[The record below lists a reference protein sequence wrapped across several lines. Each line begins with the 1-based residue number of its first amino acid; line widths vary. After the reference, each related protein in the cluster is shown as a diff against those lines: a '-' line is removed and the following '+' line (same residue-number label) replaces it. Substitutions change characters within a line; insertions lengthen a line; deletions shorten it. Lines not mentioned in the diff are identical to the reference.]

1 MIPKKLTIVLII
13 LFLIASANAQ
23 MSKDQAYSLF
33 SQANE
38 SFRQANSTKDS
49 KQAERLYDKAILA
62 FEKIIDEGQIKNA
75 KLYYNLGNAYFLKSE
90 LGDNGDLGNA
100 ILNYRRAEKLDS
112 SDTNIQKNL
121 TFARS
126 KRIDEVGIKTEKRIL
141 QTLFFW
147 HYDFAIK
154 TKFLLTCIFFGIVC
168 ICVTGIIWFGRNV
181 SWVTSAVI
189 CAVLT
194 VCLLS
199 SLIVETR
206 TQVRIICGVITAKE
220 VIARQGDSQNYSP
233 SFKEPLHA
241 GTEFDVLENRLGWLH
256 IKLFDDSDG
265 WIPNSTAELL

>member
-1 MIPKKLTIVLII
+1 MITKKLTIILID
-13 LFLIASANAQ
+13 LFLLSLVGFANAQ
-23 MSKDQAYSLF
+23 ISKDQAYSLF

-49 KQAERLYDKAILA
+49 EQAERLYDKSILT

-75 KLYYNLGNAYFLKSE
+75 KLYYNLGNAYFLK
-90 LGDNGDLGNA
+90 GNIGKA

-121 TFARS
+121 TFASS
-126 KRIDEVGIKTEKRIL
+126 KRIDKVGIKTEKRIL

-147 HYDFAIK
+147 HYDFAVK

-168 ICVTGIIWFGRNV
+168 ICAAGTIWFSRNA
-181 SWVTSAVI
+181 SWITSVII

-199 SLIVETR
+199 SLIIETR
-206 TQVRIICGVITAKE
+206 TQAGRVCGIITAKE
-220 VIARQGDSQNYSP
+220 VIARQGDGQNYSP
-233 SFKEPLHA
+233 SFKDPLHS
-241 GTEFDVLENRLGWLH
+241 GTEFDVLENRPGWLH
-256 IKLFDDSDG
+256 IKLFDDSDT
-265 WIPNSTAELL
+265 WIPVDSAELI

>member
-1 MIPKKLTIVLII
+1 MSTKRLTIILIVF
-13 LFLIASANAQ
+13 FLISLVGHANAK

-49 KQAERLYDKAILA
+49 EQAKRLYEKAILS
-62 FEKIIDEGQIKNA
+62 FEKIIDVGQVKNA
-75 KLYYNLGNAYFLKSE
+75 KLYYNLGNAYFLK
-90 LGDNGDLGNA
+90 GDIGKA

-126 KRIDEVGIKTEKRIL
+126 KRIDKVGIKTEKRVL

-154 TKFLLTCIFFGIVC
+154 TRFLLTCIFFGIVC
-168 ICVTGIIWFGRNV
+168 ICAAGIIWFGR
-181 SWVTSAVI
+181 SAFWMTSVI
-189 CAVLT
+189 IGAILT
-194 VCLLS
+194 ICLLS
-199 SLIVETR
+199 SLIVESR
-206 TQVRIICGVITAKE
+206 TQTCRICGVITAKE
-220 VIARQGDSQNYSP
+220 VVARQGDGQNYSP
-233 SFKEPLHA
+233 SFKDPLHT
-241 GTEFDVLENRLGWLH
+241 GTEFDVLESRPEWLH

-265 WIPNSTAELL
+265 WIPEAAADLI